1 MGQTNGAS
9 RSNSAMKLTVV
20 CSALALVLCF
30 GWASADGCPTF
41 PEVAEI
47 LIKGT
52 AQKYLES
59 IQCFQPDETMEA
71 AGKLLK
77 EQVDVLS
84 NVTKMDI
91 MRLME
96 KILTAN

>member
-1 MGQTNGAS
+1 MLTVPP
-9 RSNSAMKLTVV
+9 RPNSAMKLTVV
-20 CSALALVLCF
+20 CSVLALVLCF
-30 GWASADGCPTF
+30 GWAFADGCLTF
-41 PEVAEI
+41 PQVAEI

-59 IQCFQPDETMEA
+59 IQCFQPDEAMEA

-84 NVTKMDI
+84 NATKMDI
-91 MRLME
+91 MRLMG
-96 KILTAN
+96 KILTTN